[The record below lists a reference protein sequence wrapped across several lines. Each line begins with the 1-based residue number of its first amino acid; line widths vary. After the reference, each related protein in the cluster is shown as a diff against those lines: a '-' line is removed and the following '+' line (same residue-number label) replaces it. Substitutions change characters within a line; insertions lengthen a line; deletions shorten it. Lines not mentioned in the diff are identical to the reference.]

1 MYLPDLSTF
10 DTNAPRRASR
20 TRTGTTASTAKPG
33 FTVPRGEEFGVLQ
46 ELVDATFRR
55 SELASNMD
63 LLMQAQTHDVGDD
76 IMEVV
81 ELMPPGRYSR
91 DQMCDQMNSI
101 ITAHGWGLTYGTVE

>member
-20 TRTGTTASTAKPG
+20 ARTKAASAPKPG
-33 FTVPRGEEFGVLQ
+33 FTVPHGEEFGVLQ

-55 SELASNMD
+55 DGTASNMD

-101 ITAHGWGLTYGTVE
+101 VTAHGWGLTYGTVE